1 MCCNNERAVIM
12 KSEKIHTLKRKRTL
26 PLWFYPAWCSRN
38 VAVGTV
44 TILLGYI
51 TFYSTNILEL
61 DPKIVG
67 TLLMISKLFDGITDL
82 VAGFLIDRTNTRF
95 GRARPYEFA
104 VLLFCLFTLLLFSAP
119 VMGKNAT
126 AGFVFVVYTLIF
138 SVFNTLFATSEP
150 VYLAR
155 SVERDDDRMK
165 VLSVAGIF
173 SGVFSGLIGLIMPLL
188 INAWGDTQIGWR
200 KITLVLVVPCLIF
213 SMLRFITVKEK
224 VSSNL
229 TAAQKIDFKEGI
241 NLLFHNRYIIIFAV
255 VMLLTNAAS
264 NLQQSHVYY
273 YTYIVGDLTKQ
284 SVVGMSGAFS
294 MLFLAI
300 SPILAKKINLT
311 NVMRL
316 GLLMG
321 VIGYLIPLLGLRSVP
336 VLMIGMA
343 LSMAAILPI
352 YLLSASIVI
361 NCMDYGEWKS
371 GKRGE
376 GIYSCVSGFGAKVGI
391 GIASAIIGFTLS
403 LGNFDAKLPV
413 QPASSEKA
421 IISLYTVI
429 PAVLLLVSLILF
441 MFYDLDKKLPK
452 IQEDLKLRNE
462 AEDIPEVQ
470 PEMKQ

>member
-1 MCCNNERAVIM
+1 M
-12 KSEKIHTLKRKRTL
+12 KNKILKKERTL

-38 VAVGTV
+38 IAVGTV

-61 DPKIVG
+61 DPKVVG
-67 TLLMISKLFDGITDL
+67 TLLMISKLFDGVTDL
-82 VAGFLIDRTNTRF
+82 IAGFLIDRTNTRF

-104 VLLFCLFTLLLFSAP
+104 VLLFCLFTLLLFSVP
-119 VMGKNAT
+119 VMSKNAT
-126 AGFVFVVYTLIF
+126 AGFVFIVYTLIF

-155 SVERDDDRMK
+155 SVERDEDRMK

-188 INAWGDTQIGWR
+188 IKQWGDSQIGWR

-213 SMLRFITVKEK
+213 SMLRFITIKEK
-224 VSSNL
+224 ISSDL
-229 TAAQKIDFKEGI
+229 SATQKIDFKEGI
-241 NLLFHNRYIIIFAV
+241 GLLFHNRYIIIFAL

-284 SVVGMSGAFS
+284 SLVGMSGAFS

-403 LGNFDAKLPV
+403 LGKFDAKLDV
-413 QPASSEKA
+413 QPVSSERS
-421 IISLYTVI
+421 IILLYTVI
-429 PAVLLLVSLILF
+429 PAVLLLVSFILF
-441 MFYDLDKKLPK
+441 MFYDLDKKLPQ
-452 IQEDLKLRNE
+452 IQNDLKLKNGDTNIADKELE
-462 AEDIPEVQ
+462 AQ
-470 PEMKQ
+470 Q

>member
-1 MCCNNERAVIM
+1 M
-12 KSEKIHTLKRKRTL
+12 KNKILKKERTL

-51 TFYSTNILEL
+51 TFYSTNILGV
-61 DPKIVG
+61 DPKVVG
-67 TLLMISKLFDGITDL
+67 TLLMLSKLFDGITDL
-82 VAGFLIDRTNTRF
+82 IAGFLIDRTNTRF

-104 VLLFCLFTLLLFSAP
+104 VVLFCLFTILLFSAP

-126 AGFVFVVYTLIF
+126 AGFVFIVYTLIF

-173 SGVFSGLIGLIMPLL
+173 SGVFSGLIGLLMPLL
-188 INAWGDTQIGWR
+188 IKQWGDTQTGWR

-213 SMLRFITVKEK
+213 SMLRFITIKEK
-224 VSSNL
+224 VNSSL
-229 TAAQKIDFKEGI
+229 SAAQKIDFREGVT
-241 NLLFHNRYIIIFAV
+241 LLFHNRYIMIFAL

-273 YTYIVGDLTKQ
+273 YTYIVGDLAKQ
-284 SVVGMSGAFS
+284 SVVGMAGAFS

-336 VLMIGMA
+336 ILMIGMA

-403 LGNFDAKLPV
+403 MGGFNAELSV
-413 QPASSEKA
+413 QSASSEKS
-421 IISLYTVI
+421 IILLYTVI
-429 PAVLLLVSLILF
+429 PAALLLTALILF
-441 MFYDLDKKLPK
+441 LFYDLDKKLPK
-452 IQEDLKLRNE
+452 IQEELKQRASDTNTD
-462 AEDIPEVQ
+462 DIQTDTLHQ
-470 PEMKQ
+470 PAIPLNNQEK